1 MKHLPAIA
9 LLILVVSSIALVVMP
24 SYLVSPMISQTAYD
38 LELSYTLS
46 NWATTLVLINLV
58 IGVILA
64 LMIWSKQDAKLRNR
78 VAVVIAVAALAFAAY
93 STRGYLAEGM
103 FTPLPEVV
111 RVATSEATHVLPE
124 DLVLGVKHAGEA
136 AAYPV
141 PIIAYHHIANDR
153 LAGEPFV
160 VTY

>member
-1 MKHLPAIA
+1 MKHVPAIA
-9 LLILVVSSIALVVMP
+9 LAILVLGSAGLAVMP
-24 SYLVSPMISQTAYD
+24 SYLVSPMRSQTAYD

-46 NWATTLVLINLV
+46 NWAPTLVLINLV
-58 IGVILA
+58 VGVILA
-64 LMIWSKQDAKLRNR
+64 LMIWSRQDANLRNR
-78 VAVVIAVAALAFAAY
+78 VVLVIAVAALALAAHA
-93 STRGYLAEGM
+93 TRGYLAEGM
-103 FTPLPEVV
+103 FSPLPEVV
-111 RVATSEATHVLPE
+111 RVAASEATHVLPE
-124 DLVLGVKHAGEA
+124 DLVLGVKHGGEV

>member
-46 NWATTLVLINLV
+46 NWAPTLVLINLV

-64 LMIWSKQDAKLRNR
+64 LMIWSKQDARLRTR
-78 VAVVIAVAALAFAAY
+78 VAVIIAVAVLAFAAHA
-93 STRGYLAEGM
+93 TRGYLAEKM
-103 FTPLPEVV
+103 FTPLPEVI
-111 RVATSEATHVLPE
+111 RVAASEATYVLPE